1 MLQKQL
7 SLRRQSVYSKKG
19 SNYIHLYN
27 KLGESVV
34 NESEAENILDDL
46 LDERGGDMGELH
58 GMEMEDAL
66 DTVEAYGH
74 KGSKAKKIA
83 QELHSL
89 CNESVVTEAKFVKD
103 FDKGVLDAEYK
114 ADITTYYPSAKFFI
128 GKHSHFFGELEPNLF
143 FKAYYAKYYKEDTG
157 NKIDG
162 EFKIT
167 SVYSKKGSNYVNLYL
182 EESANT
188 VEAPKV
194 NEAEVK
200 SDEDFKEYAFAVLG
214 KAFGDKF
221 DEEKL
226 NKVVDSLLSKHG
238 EDYGAAVGALTA
250 SLG

>member
-1 MLQKQL
+1 MLDTPG
-7 SLRRQSVYSKKG
+7 RIAG
-19 SNYIHLYN
+19 FYIHKATN
-27 KLGESVV
+27 KLGAPSRYWITDSGEVV
-34 NESEAENILDDL
+34 KAFRYDTFGPEKGTIAEV
-46 LDERGGDMGELH
+46 GDKLA
-58 GMEMEDAL
+58 DVVK
-66 DTVEAYGH
+66 TF
-74 KGSKAKKIA
+74 KA
-83 QELHSL
+83 
-89 CNESVVTEAKFVKD
+89 NESVVTEAKFVKE

-114 ADITTYYPSAKFFI
+114 ADITTYYPSAEFFI
-128 GKHSHFFGELEPNLF
+128 GKMTHFFGQLEPNLF
-143 FKAYYAKYYKEDTG
+143 FKAYYAKYYKENTG

-167 SVYSKKGSNYVNLYL
+167 TVYSKKGSNYVNLYL

-221 DEEKL
+221 DEEKAQE
-226 NKVVDSLLSKHG
+226 VVDGLLSKHG

>member
-1 MLQKQL
+1 MKNVEEGKVSQALAAIELAKEL
-7 SLRRQSVYSKKG
+7 EEDEV
-19 SNYIHLYN
+19 
-27 KLGESVV
+27 E
-34 NESEAENILDDL
+34 EEATE
-46 LDERGGDMGELH
+46 E
-58 GMEMEDAL
+58 
-66 DTVEAYGH
+66 
-74 KGSKAKKIA
+74 
-83 QELHSL
+83 
-89 CNESVVTEAKFVKD
+89 VTEAKFVKE
-103 FDKGVLDAEYK
+103 FDEGVLDAEYK

-221 DEEKL
+221 DEEKAQE
-226 NKVVDSLLSKHG
+226 VVDGLLSKHG